1 MPFKTKKQ
9 KLRAGSRRITISA
22 QGLATYGTPDKLAD
36 KVDKSLEK
44 NEQLSHAKDISYRYV
59 NSDIVKTVL
68 FALAIIGLQLI
79 IKFSNITF

>member
-9 KLRAGSRRITISA
+9 KLRAGSRRITISE

-36 KVDKSLEK
+36 EVDRPPEV
-44 NEQLSHAKDISYRYV
+44 NERLSHAKDINYRYV

-68 FALAIIGLQLI
+68 FAFAIIGLQLI

>member
-9 KLRAGSRRITISA
+9 KLRAGSRRVTISA
-22 QGLATYGTPDKLAD
+22 QGLATYETPGKLAD
-36 KVDKSLEK
+36 KVDKPVEESERLP
-44 NEQLSHAKDISYRYV
+44 HAKDISYRYV